1 MDRSRR
7 APLGECLHADRYA
20 ATIRA
25 SRSGHGLSGRL
36 THTVE
41 TTPTLP
47 VYMPATPGYREA
59 TEVFD
64 TFAPVQPDEAVI
76 AD

>member
-1 MDRSRR
+1 M
-7 APLGECLHADRYA
+7 
-20 ATIRA
+20 
-25 SRSGHGLSGRL
+25 